1 MQLEGIFYFSLICEN
16 WMPVEEEITAPKPSQ
31 KCYKIDNLKLILED
45 VWMTN
50 REEWCEVSLNSSS
63 IKNLKIS
70 VISFSS

>member
-16 WMPVEEEITAPKPSQ
+16 WMLVEEEITAPKPSQ

-50 REEWCEVSLNSSS
+50 WEE
-63 IKNLKIS
+63 
-70 VISFSS
+70 